1 MVLKLVIKVG
11 LIEVIFIKNKQLI
24 LTLIPKWV
32 AFLILLIVLILWQ
45 LQMKKI
51 KIKIEDDVY
60 KSLKQATQVKGMT
73 GNIGG
78 IVDSFIIK
86 LIESVDKGLDEE
98 HFKYKNKS

>member
-1 MVLKLVIKVG
+1 
-11 LIEVIFIKNKQLI
+11 
-24 LTLIPKWV
+24 
-32 AFLILLIVLILWQ
+32 
-45 LQMKKI
+45 MKKI

-86 LIESVDKGLDEE
+86 LVEAIDKGLDEE
-98 HFKYKNKS
+98 HFKYKT